1 MMPPKTPNTL
11 PPCTAR
17 DKARTGHVLRRMRH
31 HAAHSLLALLMMTS
45 ASQAFDTR
53 AGSAYVLDQ
62 TTGTVL
68 LSKNADVALPPASM
82 SKLMTLYVLFEAL
95 EAGTVTMDTTFAV
108 SSRAR
113 AMGGSTMF
121 LNEQDR
127 PTVRELILGIIV
139 NSGNDA
145 CVVVAEGLS
154 PTGTEDGFAA
164 LMTQRAR
171 EMGMTQTTLANAS
184 GWPHPQHRMS
194 MRDLGILATRLIED
208 FPDYYL
214 YFNERE
220 YDYKNRAPANRF
232 NRNPLFRL
240 DIGAD
245 GLKTGHTQEAGFG
258 LVGSAAQGD
267 RRVIFV
273 VSGMET
279 DQIRAEESTAIVNWA
294 FRQFA
299 QRQIATAGQVL
310 ASADVWRGAQ
320 ASVGLVPEND
330 VSLLLPALDSDQVEA
345 EIVHQGPV
353 NAPVRKGQV
362 LGEMILT
369 RQGLDPVTV
378 PLVADSDVPLGG
390 FTTRVLSTSQLLL
403 ERFTQPQA
411 ATDGEAS

>member
-1 MMPPKTPNTL
+1 MTHHLAT
-11 PPCTAR
+11 R
-17 DKARTGHVLRRMRH
+17 LRRLIG
-31 HAAHSLLALLMMTS
+31 ATALPLILMAGS
-45 ASQAFDTR
+45 AQAFDTR
-53 AGSAYVLDQ
+53 AGSAWVLDQ

-68 LSKNADVALPPASM
+68 LSKNAETPLPPASM
-82 SKLMTLYVLFEAL
+82 SKLMTLYMVFEAL
-95 EAGTVTMDTTFAV
+95 ERGTITMDTTFAV

-171 EMGMTQTTLANAS
+171 ELGMKDTTLANAS
-184 GWPHPQHRMS
+184 GWPDPRHRMS
-194 MRDLGILATRLIED
+194 MRDLGLLAERLIED
-208 FPDYYL
+208 FPEYYL

-232 NRNPLFRL
+232 NRNPLFQL

-258 LVGSAAQGD
+258 LVGSATQGN

-273 VSGMET
+273 ISGIET
-279 DQIRAEESTAIVNWA
+279 DRIRAEESAAIVNWA
-294 FRQFA
+294 FRQFDE
-299 QRQIATAGQVL
+299 RKIASAGQVI
-310 ASADVWRGAQ
+310 ASADVWRGDQ
-320 ASVGLVPEND
+320 MSVGLVPEQD
-330 VSLLLPALDSDQVEA
+330 VTVLLPALASSDVTA
-345 EIVHQGPV
+345 EVVHAGPIH
-353 NAPVRKGQV
+353 APIAKGQQ
-362 LGEMILT
+362 LGQMIVT
-369 RQGLDPVTV
+369 REGMDPVSI
-378 PLVADSDVPLGG
+378 PLVADRDVALGG
-390 FTTRVLSTSQLLL
+390 FVTRVLTTTQVLFQ
-403 ERFTQPQA
+403 RFVQPAVQGRTA
-411 ATDGEAS
+411 ASGGNS